1 MNSSS
6 VHLIGGG
13 WDPAFAAAGYGP
25 FVLEA
30 SVVAGRTGRP
40 GKPIIACVVYDEG
53 DGRALFA
60 RFDDVLTTVG
70 FCEPVPVLISADAPL
85 DVAALGN
92 ADGLLICGGLTPA
105 YAAAVAPAAV
115 DVLDWLLLG
124 DRPYAGF
131 SAGSAIA
138 ATDALVGGWQSGGVP
153 ICPED
158 ASEDLAEVTIRP
170 GVGVVPFVV
179 DVHCA
184 QWGTLPRLICAVRA
198 AADAIDGGIGSA
210 VGGAIGVG
218 IDENTALIVGP
229 EGAVVRGAGQ
239 VWRVVGRD
247 GSVVVTPFRDGD
259 VVALH

>member
-13 WDPAFAAAGYGP
+13 WDPSFAAAVYGP
-25 FVLEA
+25 FLLEA
-30 SVVAGRTGRP
+30 AAVAGRTGRP

-53 DGRALFA
+53 DGRAQFA
-60 RFDDVLTTVG
+60 RWEDVLTTVG
-70 FCEPVPVLISADAPL
+70 FCEPVPVLVSRDAPL
-85 DVAALGN
+85 DVKSLGN
-92 ADGLLICGGLTPA
+92 ADGLLICGGLTPG
-105 YAAAVAPAAV
+105 YAAAVTPAAV

-138 ATDALVGGWQSGGVP
+138 AVDALVGGWQFDGVP
-153 ICPED
+153 VCPED
-158 ASEDLAEVTIRP
+158 ASEDLVDVTIRP

-184 QWGTLPRLICAVRA
+184 QWGTLPRLICAMRA
-198 AADAIDGGIGSA
+198 APDGT
-210 VGGAIGVG
+210 GGLGVG
-218 IDENTALIVGP
+218 IDENTVLIVGAT
-229 EGAVVRGAGQ
+229 GAVVRGAGQ
-239 VWRVVGRD
+239 AWRVAGRD

-259 VVALH
+259 AVTVH